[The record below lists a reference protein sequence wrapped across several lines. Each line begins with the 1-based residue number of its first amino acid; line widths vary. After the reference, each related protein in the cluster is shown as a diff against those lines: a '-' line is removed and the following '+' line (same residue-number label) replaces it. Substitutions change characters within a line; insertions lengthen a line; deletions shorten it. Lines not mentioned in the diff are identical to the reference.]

1 MKSIALLGLL
11 FSTSLGFA
19 GDVQLFDGQNLQSWK
34 GPTSPWSVVASL
46 ALDPAAPQS
55 FSVTTGTGL
64 TLGCAAGKSVD
75 IMSVQEFGDCQVHV
89 EFCVPKNSN
98 SGIYFMGRY
107 EVQIFDS
114 YGKPEVGT
122 HDCGAIYQ
130 RWKDNAGFEGK
141 APRVNASKPPGEWQS
156 FDVTFK
162 APRFDSNGKKVSNA
176 TFVKV
181 LHNGELIHE
190 NVECS
195 GPTRGSKFNEE
206 APLGPFL
213 IQGDHGPVA
222 FRSLLVTPM

>member
-1 MKSIALLGLL
+1 MKSFVLLGLL
-11 FSTSLGFA
+11 FTTSLGFA
-19 GDVQLFDGQNLQSWK
+19 GDVQLFNGQNLQSWR
-34 GPTSPWSVVASL
+34 GTTFPWSVVGSL
-46 ALDPAAPQS
+46 ALNPTAPQS
-55 FSVTTGTGL
+55 FVSTAGTGL
-64 TLGCAAGKSVD
+64 TLGCAVGKSVD

-89 EFCVPKNSN
+89 EFCVPKDSN
-98 SGIYFMGRY
+98 SGVYFMGRY

-114 YGKPEVGT
+114 YGKSEIGT

-181 LHNGELIHE
+181 LHNGELLHE

-206 APLGPFL
+206 APLGPLL

>member
-1 MKSIALLGLL
+1 MKLFVLLGVL

-19 GDVQLFDGQNLQSWK
+19 GDLQLFNGQDLQSWRE
-34 GPTSPWSVVASL
+34 PTFPWSLVGSL
-46 ALDPAAPQS
+46 SLNPDAPKS
-55 FSVTTGTGL
+55 FSVNAGTGL
-64 TLGCAAGKSVD
+64 TLGCAAGKSVN
-75 IMSVQEFGDCQVHV
+75 IMSVQEFGDCQAHV
-89 EFCVPKNSN
+89 EFCVPKDSN
-98 SGIYFMGRY
+98 SGVYFMGRY
-107 EVQIFDS
+107 EVQILDS
-114 YGKPEVGT
+114 YGKAEIGT

-141 APRVNASKPPGEWQS
+141 APRLNASKPPGEWQS

-162 APRFDSNGKKVSNA
+162 VPRFDSNGKKVSNA

-195 GPTRGSKFNEE
+195 GPTRASKFNDE
-206 APLGPFL
+206 APLGPLL

>member
-1 MKSIALLGLL
+1 MKLFILVGVL
-11 FSTSLGFA
+11 FSSSLGFA
-19 GDVQLFDGQNLQSWK
+19 GDLQLFNGQDLQSWRE
-34 GPTSPWSVVASL
+34 PTSPWSIVGSL
-46 ALDPAAPQS
+46 ALNPDAPKS
-55 FSVTTGTGL
+55 FSVTAGMGL
-64 TLGCAAGKSVD
+64 TLGCAAGKSVN

-89 EFCVPKNSN
+89 EFCVPKDSN
-98 SGIYFMGRY
+98 SGVYFMGRY
-107 EVQIFDS
+107 EVQILDS
-114 YGKPEVGT
+114 YGKAEIGT

-141 APRVNASKPPGEWQS
+141 APRLNASKPPREWQS

-195 GPTRGSKFNEE
+195 GPTRASKFNDE
-206 APLGPFL
+206 APLGPLL

-222 FRSLLVTPM
+222 FRSLLVTPL

>member
-1 MKSIALLGLL
+1 MKLFVLLGVL
-11 FSTSLGFA
+11 FSTGLGFA
-19 GDVQLFDGQNLQSWK
+19 GDLQLFNGLDLQSWRE
-34 GPTSPWSVVASL
+34 PTSPWSIVGTL
-46 ALDPAAPQS
+46 ALNPDAPKS
-55 FSVTTGTGL
+55 FLATAGTGL
-64 TLGCAAGKSVD
+64 TLGCAAGKSVN

-89 EFCVPKNSN
+89 EFCVPKDSN
-98 SGIYFMGRY
+98 SGVYFMGRY
-107 EVQIFDS
+107 EVQILDS
-114 YGKPEVGT
+114 YGKAEIGT

-141 APRVNASKPPGEWQS
+141 APRLNASKPPGEWQS

-195 GPTRGSKFNEE
+195 GPTRASKFNDE
-206 APLGPFL
+206 APLGPLL

-222 FRSLLVTPM
+222 FRSLLVTPL

>member
-1 MKSIALLGLL
+1 MKPFVLLSLL

-19 GDVQLFDGQNLQSWK
+19 GDFQLFNGQNLQSWK
-34 GPTSPWSVVASL
+34 EPTLPWSVVGSL
-46 ALDPAAPQS
+46 ALDPASPQS
-55 FSVTTGTGL
+55 FSVTAGTGL
-64 TLGCAAGKSVD
+64 TLGCATGKSVD
-75 IMSVQEFGDCQVHV
+75 IRSVQEFGDCQVHV

-107 EVQIFDS
+107 EVQILDS
-114 YGKPEVGT
+114 YGKKEVGT

-130 RWKDNAGFEGK
+130 RWKDNAGYEGK
-141 APRVNASKPPGEWQS
+141 APRLNASKPPGEWQS
-156 FDVTFK
+156 FDVTFR

-195 GPTRGSKFNEE
+195 GPTRGSKFDDE

-222 FRSLLVTPM
+222 FRSMLVTPM

>member
-1 MKSIALLGLL
+1 MKLSVLLGFL
-11 FSTSLGFA
+11 FSTTLGIA
-19 GDVQLFDGQNLQSWK
+19 GDLQLFNGQNLQGWVA
-34 GPTSPWSVVASL
+34 PTSPWSVVGSV
-46 ALDPAAPQS
+46 ALDSTSPQS

-75 IMSVQEFGDCQVHV
+75 IVSVQEFGDCHVHV

-107 EVQIFDS
+107 EVQILDS
-114 YGKPEVGT
+114 YGKADIGT

-130 RWKDNAGFEGK
+130 RWKYNAGYEGK
-141 APRVNASKPPGEWQS
+141 APRLNASKPPGEWQS
-156 FDVTFK
+156 FDVTFR

-190 NVECS
+190 NIECS
-195 GPTRGSKFNEE
+195 GPTRGSRFNDE
-206 APLGPFL
+206 APVGPFL
-213 IQGDHGPVA
+213 IQGNHGPVA
-222 FRSLLVTPM
+222 FRSMLVTPR

>member
-1 MKSIALLGLL
+1 MKLFILVGVL
-11 FSTSLGFA
+11 FSSSLGFA
-19 GDVQLFDGQNLQSWK
+19 GDLQLFNGQDLQSWRE
-34 GPTSPWSVVASL
+34 PTSPWSIVGSL
-46 ALDPAAPQS
+46 ALNPDAPKS
-55 FSVTTGTGL
+55 FSVTAGTGL
-64 TLGCAAGKSVD
+64 TLGCAAGKSVN

-89 EFCVPKNSN
+89 EFCVPKDSN
-98 SGIYFMGRY
+98 SGVYFMGRY
-107 EVQIFDS
+107 EVQILDS
-114 YGKPEVGT
+114 YGKAEIGT

-141 APRVNASKPPGEWQS
+141 APRLNASKPPGEWQS

-162 APRFDSNGKKVSNA
+162 APRFDSNGKKISNA

-195 GPTRGSKFNEE
+195 GPTRASKCNDE
-206 APLGPFL
+206 APLGPLL

-222 FRSLLVTPM
+222 FRSLLVTPL